1 MALLSPGDVFHR
13 LVQRLPAGPAGVL
26 WNVTYVFAWVT
37 LPYSVYGAIRDLAFV
52 LHYATI
58 LGSRLPEMLL
68 GAARW
73 ILTQVDATLALWR
86 SITGPIREWLATQP
100 IPFAE
105 QLADIAVVP
114 LLLLPSLVRY
124 VLHRGIYL
132 AEDVAARV
140 TRSEAELAARRA
152 AEAAAAR
159 ADAQSDNVSG
169 GIASGVAVGAVVG
182 GPVGAVIGGIIGAI
196 AGAMAS
202 DDADSDQ
209 PGSAA
214 AAEAE
219 ERARRAAL
227 ARRRYGQSRTILIA
241 SLIGAALVTA
251 LITVNWH
258 VAPRIGADAPC
269 RTVRAA
275 GETCWCF
282 PGAPD
287 GLSAPAPDGGRNYC
301 LARR

>member
-182 GPVGAVIGGIIGAI
+182 GPVGAVIG
-196 AGAMAS
+196 
-202 DDADSDQ
+202 
-209 PGSAA
+209 
-214 AAEAE
+214 
-219 ERARRAAL
+219 
-227 ARRRYGQSRTILIA
+227 
-241 SLIGAALVTA
+241 V
-251 LITVNWH
+251 
-258 VAPRIGADAPC
+258 
-269 RTVRAA
+269 
-275 GETCWCF
+275 
-282 PGAPD
+282 
-287 GLSAPAPDGGRNYC
+287 LSAPSRVRWLLTMLTAISRVRRPPPRPRSAPGARLWRAGGTANR
-301 LARR
+301 AQS